1 MAVDING
8 DGLIA
13 LGGTSTTQGR
23 LRLAEDTDNGTNYIE
38 LTAPAS
44 VASNRTLTLP
54 DNTGTI
60 ITTGSTGAVTS
71 AMLASGVGGKV
82 LQSVTASFTNLS
94 TSSTST
100 GTSAPEWGS
109 LTITPTTSGN
119 YLLVIAQGCCQY
131 GDACLGESNCYITYA
146 ASGVSEAVAS
156 EIVSGNE
163 TSSLRTYD
171 AFGMTDRIT
180 TATTNQYTIRMRANG
195 KDVFGT
201 GRSVTWTRNQI
212 VVLEIAT

>member
-1 MAVDING
+1 MSSVSIQGNASGTGIFT
-8 DGLIA
+8 IA
-13 LGGTSTTQGR
+13 SPNSNT
-23 LRLAEDTDNGTNYIE
+23 
-38 LTAPAS
+38 
-44 VASNRTLTLP
+44 NRTLTLP

-60 ITTGSTGAVTS
+60 LTT
-71 AMLASGVGGKV
+71 ASSGLGKV

-109 LTITPTTSGN
+109 LTITPTASGN

-131 GDACLGESNCYITYA
+131 GDACQGESNCYITYA

-163 TSSLRTYD
+163 TSNLRTYD

-212 VVLEIAT
+212 VVLEIAA